1 MGPEFKSITSYLSVL
16 VVNCPREKTYDVFL
30 TKHEGGAP
38 KLKEKGVNVIIVKES
53 NEARFPGALIVLT
66 KDSKN
71 GNEVYRATRYW
82 SEVDTQTG
90 QKRIQT
96 EHVIDQMEGP
106 FEDLFVFDGYAVM
119 LKEGGKLI

>member
-1 MGPEFKSITSYLSVL
+1 M
-16 VVNCPREKTYDVFL
+16 N
-30 TKHEGGAP
+30 HEGGAP
-38 KLKEKGVNVIIVKES
+38 KLKEKGANVIIVKES

-66 KDSKN
+66 KNSKN
-71 GNEVYRATRYW
+71 RSEGYRATRYW
-82 SEVDTQTG
+82 SEIDALTG

-96 EHVIDQMEGP
+96 EHVIEQMEGP